1 MADGPDFS
9 GWATRY
15 NIECSDGLTLRD
27 GAFAHNDG
35 SRVPLVWQHDHNNPE
50 NVLGYAELENRPE
63 GVYAKGYFNDNEMGQ
78 TAKKMVQHGD
88 ITSLSIYANKLT
100 KQGQDVLHGQ
110 IRELSLV
117 LSGANPEAFI
127 DKVSVA
133 HGSDGVDVMDAV
145 IYSGSY
151 LEHADAPSN
160 KEGSSMA
167 ERTIQDVIDGM
178 SEEQQ
183 QVLYY
188 LVGQAVEE
196 DAPAD
201 EADKTDSKVAEKES
215 DSKTTENKTDD
226 SKELVKHQDSSDD
239 EEDFEVLDKDKFAVL
254 EDEDNSFG
262 HSDNEGNSMTGNV
275 FANGA
280 STASPVISHSE
291 IEDIVKTARKNGS
304 LADAFLAH
312 ADQYGIDNIDLLFPD
327 AKSLTGPEFLKRQ
340 DEWVTKVL
348 QGVHKSPFARVKSV
362 LADITADEARARGY
376 IKGNQKKDEIIKLMK
391 RETLPTTIYKKQK
404 LDRDDV
410 IDITDLDVVAWLK
423 GEMKL
428 MLNEEIARAILFGDG
443 REIDNE
449 SKIKEENIRPVA
461 KDFYPYTN
469 TVTSVKAD
477 GYVDLTK
484 NIIRARKNY
493 RGSGIPTLYTS
504 TDVVTELLLLED
516 KMGRPLYDD
525 IEKLKTKLRVADI
538 VEIPDAIFAHLGDTF
553 GVIVNLNDYTIGSDK
568 GGETTMFEDFDID
581 FNQQKYLI
589 ETRLSGALTKP
600 EAAIILKWGSSV
612 SVAQGTANVDE
623 NGVVSAPVEST
634 PAGE

>member
-15 NIECSDGLTLRD
+15 NVECSDGLTLRD

-50 NVLGYAELENRPE
+50 NILGYAELENRPE
-63 GVYAKGYFNDNEMGQ
+63 GVYARGYFNDNEMGQ

-133 HGSDGVDVMDAV
+133 HGSDGIDVMDAV

-151 LEHADAPSN
+151 LEHTDAPSK

-178 SEEQQ
+178 SEEEQR
-183 QVLYY
+183 VLYY

-196 DAPAD
+196 NAPSD
-201 EADKTDSKVAEKES
+201 EADKT

-226 SKELVKHQDSSDD
+226 SKEPVKHQGSSDD
-239 EEDFEVLDKDKFAVL
+239 EDDFEELDKD
-254 EDEDNSFG
+254 NSIG
-262 HSDNEGNSMTGNV
+262 HSDSEGNSMTGNV
-275 FANGA
+275 FSNGA

-312 ADQYGIDNIDLLFPD
+312 ADKYGIDNIDLLFPD

-428 MLNEEIARAILFGDG
+428 MLNEELARSILFGDG
-443 REIDNE
+443 REVDDA
-449 SKIKEENIRPVA
+449 SKIKEENIRPIA

-469 TVTSVKAD
+469 TVTSVKSA

-600 EAAIILKWGSSV
+600 EAAIILKWGSAV
-612 SVAQGTANVDE
+612 SVAPGTANVDKD
-623 NGVVSAPVEST
+623 GVVSAPVKPT
-634 PAGE
+634 PAAGH